1 MNDHDVHEPDG
12 PDRFLEAHERPGL
25 SGSEARESDPT
36 APTPEAYKQPD
47 DALVA
52 TPDEIAQDEIVDRSQ
67 TPEAIEAAKVAGGS
81 SPERALDPHVRAR
94 GVEWVRPTD
103 LMARQG
109 AQMAGRG
116 IDFQAAM
123 ALRTRQK
130 ALDGVRSLGER
141 AKRLPPLYA
150 FGRGTARSGPAR
162 SAVGAS

>member
-1 MNDHDVHEPDG
+1 MNDHDVHEPDA
-12 PDRFLEAHERPGL
+12 PDGFLETHERSSQ
-25 SGSEARESDPT
+25 SGWEARESDPT
-36 APTPEAYKQPD
+36 APAPEAYERPHE
-47 DALVA
+47 APAA
-52 TPDEIAQDEIVDRSQ
+52 TPDEIVQDEIADRSQ
-67 TPEAIEAAKVAGGS
+67 TPEAIEAAKIARGS
-81 SPERALDPHVRAR
+81 SPERALDPRVRAR

-130 ALDGVRSLGER
+130 KLAGMRSLGER
-141 AKRLPPLYA
+141 AKRLPPLSA
-150 FGRGTARSGPAR
+150 FGRGTAQSGPTR